1 MEDEEYGRFKC
12 QKAEAHQLTQS
23 IKNKREGLW
32 TLIRGINQEV

>member
-23 IKNKREGLW
+23 IKNKREELL
-32 TLIRGINQEV
+32 TLIRGRNKKM